1 MQLNMGEKF
10 ISGYYRTPTTHIF
23 KLDLFEDEVRPVL
36 DYVIKSD
43 DVDTTGFS
51 RLQIFKLAVDV
62 AKKRQV
68 YKPKKKKAPV
78 RATTSRVSQLKSNAR
93 AIYQALVA
101 GVNAEKAQKEIV
113 SPAVASASK
122 AAASKSVTAAFA
134 NASVAA
140 AVQSAAGAK
149 GDTDTADSDDLFG
162 DSDEEATLEKYNKK
176 CQERRAEAKVELA
189 KKKSV
194 QAKLA
199 KEKAEKKAKLAKEK
213 AEQKAKL
220 AKEKAE
226 KKAKLAKEKAEKKSK
241 LTKKKKAELA
251 KKKKAEQEAKSTH
264 DAYVKGTAKNA
275 VATSKARSLH
285 LRNKKDCLFKV
296 GMRVN
301 AFWPDDHGDG
311 GQWYDGTIITI
322 DYFGRTIS
330 VEYDDGDVD
339 DAVPWHKSRIL
350 GDPKAG

>member
-1 MQLNMGEKF
+1 MSFKNA
-10 ISGYYRTPTTHIF
+10 PT
-23 KLDLFEDEVRPVL
+23 D
-36 DYVIKSD
+36 D

-68 YKPKKKKAPV
+68 YKPKPKKKKATAG
-78 RATTSRVSQLKSNAR
+78 ATTSRVSQLKLNAR
-93 AIYQALVA
+93 AIYQAIVA
-101 GVNAEKAQKEIV
+101 GVNAEKAQQKIV

-162 DSDEEATLEKYNKK
+162 DSDEEASLEKYNEK
-176 CQERRAEAKVELA
+176 CQQRRAEAKVELA

-194 QAKLA
+194 EAKLA

-226 KKAKLAKEKAEKKSK
+226 QKAKLAKKKKAE
-241 LTKKKKAELA
+241 LAKKKKAELA
-251 KKKKAEQEAKSTH
+251 KKKKAEQKAELAKKKH
-264 DAYVKGTAKNA
+264 DAYVKGTATNA
-275 VATSKARSLH
+275 VAASKARSLH

-322 DYFGRTIS
+322 DYFGRTIN
-330 VEYDDGDVD
+330 VQYDDGDVD
-339 DAVPWHKSRIL
+339 DAVPWHKARIL
-350 GDPKAG
+350 GDPKGG